1 MQRRKLINNK
11 EIHLKYTEDLKK
23 ESGETL
29 ELSHNTLIERAGGS
43 ISNLPVQTKEFNDW
57 IEEQRKIR
65 NPLIGKSY
73 ITSASE
79 YNSEQFKLDD
89 QTELHNDEAIQFVN
103 NESEKASNVDESQKI
118 LTETESSTD
127 THDIKFIDMA
137 IIENSVQKKL
147 SCDKD
152 VITSTAID
160 DLKKYHNDDNYETE
174 LDTNAIVEQ
183 THQFLLTQEINTKL
197 LK

>member
-29 ELSHNTLIERAGGS
+29 ELSHNALIERAGGS